1 MKKLLFIFIATLCV
15 ATLISCS
22 NEKEEIPEVE
32 EFADVTFKLNAENVM
47 NTRVISDGTGAN
59 QLMYGVFN
67 EAGELIIPKAIKND
81 ANGLTKGYTMSIS
94 LAKGHTYQVAFW
106 AQNSECKA
114 YEVSDDMKVSINYEG
129 INNDETRDA
138 FFAATEKFNVD
149 RSSTISVVL
158 KRPFAQVNVGA
169 FPFDWENATDMG
181 VDISQSGA
189 SISGIANELNLLD
202 GSVSGEVK
210 VDYSFNAL
218 PNEDLKVDVDENDK
232 DEIYKYLSMSYILA
246 DVASSTHTMSFTF
259 ADKDGGNIITFD
271 NGLGAVP
278 IQRNWRTNIVGQI
291 LTGNISFNIKIDPI
305 YEGETINS
313 AGLYYNF
320 SKDTVIEGKEFAFNT
335 DDSATFTSDNNSLI
349 TMKDVTFSGK
359 VQYIAMGDYIKENG
373 KVVVPF
379 RNDLTNVV
387 AKDMVV
393 THTKG
398 ITNVEPI
405 DYMCPLVFLRG
416 VTTLKDCVFTGTTC
430 TAKEYIDYYKDV
442 HEPLPYD
449 CGVPNDCV
457 ATFTDCTVDRMYAW
471 SHSQI
476 TLINTKVKY
485 IRCSTHNQTAPD
497 SHLTIDTGSV
507 VDEIF
512 VTSSGEAKKS
522 KDENGK
528 YHWIDLET
536 NRWAPS
542 LIIKAGAEVKVLNMN
557 GRSRYDKN
565 GNLDVIIE
573 EGAKIGEIINDLT
586 PTPEP

>member
-1 MKKLLFIFIATLCV
+1 MKKLLFIATLCV

-22 NEKEEIPEVE
+22 NEKEEIPKVE
-32 EFADVTFKLNAENVM
+32 EFVDVTFTLNAENVM
-47 NTRVISDGTGAN
+47 NTRAISDGKGAN

-81 ANGLTKGYTMSIS
+81 ANGLTYKDGYTMSIS

-169 FPFDWENATDMG
+169 FPFDWENAINMG

-291 LTGNISFNIKIDPI
+291 LTGDITFNIKIDPI

-335 DDSATFTSDNNSLI
+335 DDAATFTSDNNSLI

-359 VQYIAMGDYIKENG
+359 VQYIAMGDYVKENG

-393 THTKG
+393 THSKG
-398 ITNVEPI
+398 IANVEPI
-405 DYMCPLVFLRG
+405 DYMAPLVFLRG
-416 VTTLKDCVFTGTTC
+416 ETTLTDCEFTGTTF
-430 TAKEYIDYYKDV
+430 TPTEEYKDHWGDKHV
-442 HEPLPYD
+442 ALVYD
-449 CGVPNDCV
+449 CGIPNDCV
-457 ATFTDCTVDRMYAW
+457 AIFNNCTVDRMYAW
-471 SHSQI
+471 SHSQV
-476 TLINTKVKY
+476 TLKDTKVKY
-485 IRCSTHNQTAPD
+485 IRCSTHNQTAHD
-497 SHLTIDTGSV
+497 AHLTIDAGSV

-512 VTSSGEAKKS
+512 VTSTGLAKKYT
-522 KDENGK
+522 DENGK
-528 YHWIDLET
+528 THWIDEET

-573 EGAKIGEIINDLT
+573 AGANIGEIINEKL
-586 PTPEP
+586 